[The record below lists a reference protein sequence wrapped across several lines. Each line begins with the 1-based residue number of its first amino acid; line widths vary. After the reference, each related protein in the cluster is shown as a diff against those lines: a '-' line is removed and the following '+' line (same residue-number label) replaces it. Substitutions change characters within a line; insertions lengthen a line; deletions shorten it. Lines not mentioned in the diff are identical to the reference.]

1 MDKVDKAIER
11 LKLGSDM
18 SIKYYGKPLMITYS
32 GGKDSEV
39 LVDLAIKAKIP
50 LEIVNSHTTA
60 DAPPTVYH
68 IRKQFKR
75 WEEQGLDCKIVYP
88 TYKGER
94 VSMWSLIPQK
104 KIPPTRLARYCCEV
118 LKETTGSGRMIATGV
133 RWAESS
139 ARKNNRAVYE
149 QTGTT
154 KATKLLLDDNEPERR
169 LFENC
174 QLKARRIVNP
184 LIDWADDDVV
194 GYAEMEKLCL
204 NPLYEC
210 GFKRVGCIGCPLAN
224 IKSRQVEF
232 AMFPKYKD
240 LYIAAFDRMLTT
252 RKREKGES
260 NRVTN
265 VWHTGRD
272 VFHWWMEDGV
282 LPGQI
287 EMEDIL
293 NESFGSL

>member
-39 LVDLAIKAKIP
+39 LVDLAIKTKIP
-50 LEIVNSHTTA
+50 LEITNSHTTA

-68 IRKQFKR
+68 IRKQFKQ
-75 WEEQGLDCKIVYP
+75 WEEQGIDCKIVYP
-88 TYKGER
+88 TYKGKR

-104 KIPPTRLARYCCEV
+104 KIPPTRLARYCCAV
-118 LKETTGSGRMIATGV
+118 LKETTGNGRMIATGI
-133 RWAESS
+133 RWAESN
-139 ARKNNRAVYE
+139 ARKKGRAVYE
-149 QTGTT
+149 QLGAT
-154 KATKLLLDDNEPERR
+154 KAKSLLLDDNEPERR

-174 QLKARRIVNP
+174 QLKARRTVNP
-184 LIDWADDDVV
+184 IIDWDDSEIWE
-194 GYAEMEKLCL
+194 YAETERLNM

-210 GFKRVGCIGCPLAN
+210 GFKRVGCVGCPMAGKLRN
-224 IKSRQVEF
+224 VEF

-252 RKREKGES
+252 RKREKGKS

-265 VWHTGRD
+265 DWHTGRD

-287 EMEDIL
+287 EIEDIL
-293 NESFGSL
+293 DD

>member
-18 SIKYYGKPLMITYS
+18 SLRYYGKPLLITYS

-39 LVDLAIKAKIP
+39 LADLAIKAKIP
-50 LEIVNSHTTA
+50 IEIVNSHTTA

-68 IRKQFKR
+68 IRNQFKK
-75 WEEQGLDCKIVYP
+75 WENDGIDCKIVYP
-88 TYKGER
+88 KYKGIST
-94 VSMWSLIPQK
+94 SMWELIPIK
-104 KIPPTRLARYCCEV
+104 KMPPTRLASYCCAV

-133 RWAESS
+133 RWAESN

-149 QTGTT
+149 QLGAS
-154 KATKLLLDDNEPERR
+154 KAKNLLLDDNEPERR

-174 QLKARRIVNP
+174 QLKAQRVVNP
-184 LIDWADDDVV
+184 IIDWSDVEVWDYADS
-194 GYAEMEKLCL
+194 EKLCM

-210 GFKRVGCIGCPLAN
+210 GFKRVGCVGCPMAN
-224 IKSRQVEF
+224 RARYTEF
-232 AMFPKYKD
+232 QLFPKYRD
-240 LYIAAFDRMLTT
+240 LYIAAFDRMLKV
-252 RKREKGES
+252 RKSEGKDDTKGGWYDA
-260 NRVTN
+260 RA
-265 VWHTGRD
+265 
-272 VFHWWMEDGV
+272 VFHWWMQDGV

-293 NESFGSL
+293 HESIDSL

>member
-50 LEIVNSHTTA
+50 IEITNSHTTA

-68 IRKQFKR
+68 IRKQFKQ

-88 TYKGER
+88 KYKGKR

-104 KIPPTRLARYCCEV
+104 KIPPTRLARYCCAV

-133 RWAESS
+133 RWAESN
-139 ARKNNRAVYE
+139 ARKKGRAVYE
-149 QTGTT
+149 QLGAT
-154 KATKLLLDDNEPERR
+154 KTKKLLLDDNEPERR

-174 QLKARRIVNP
+174 QLKARRVVNP
-184 LIDWADDDVV
+184 IIDWDDGEIWD
-194 GYAEMEKLCL
+194 YAETERLST

-210 GFKRVGCIGCPLAN
+210 GFKRVGCVGCPMAGR
-224 IKSRQVEF
+224 KTRTAEF
-232 AMFPKYKD
+232 AMFPKYRD
-240 LYIAAFDRMLTT
+240 LYIAAFDRMLAVRRQDGKDDTT
-252 RKREKGES
+252 GTWVDAKA
-260 NRVTN
+260 
-265 VWHTGRD
+265 

-287 EMEDIL
+287 EMGDIL
-293 NESFGSL
+293 ND

>member
-11 LKLGSDM
+11 LKLGSGM

-68 IRKQFKR
+68 IRKQFKQ
-75 WEEQGLDCKIVYP
+75 WEEQGLDCKIAYP
-88 TYKGER
+88 TYNGER

-104 KIPPTRLARYCCEV
+104 KIPPTRLARYCCAV

-133 RWAESS
+133 RWAESY

-149 QTGTT
+149 RLGAS
-154 KATKLLLDDNEPERR
+154 KAKILLLDDNEPERR

-174 QLKARRIVNP
+174 QLKARRAVNP
-184 LIDWADDDVV
+184 IIDWTDDEVWE
-194 GYAEMEKLCL
+194 YAKAERLNM

-210 GFKRVGCIGCPLAN
+210 GFKRVGCVGCPMAG
-224 IKSRQVEF
+224 KSRNTEF
-232 AMFPKYKD
+232 AMFPKYKK
-240 LYIAAFDRMLTT
+240 LYIAAFDRMLAA
-252 RKREKGES
+252 KRQAGKDDAAGGW
-260 NRVTN
+260 V
-265 VWHTGRD
+265 D
-272 VFHWWMEDGV
+272 AMAVFHWWMEDGV

-293 NESFGSL
+293 NESSDSL

>member
-1 MDKVDKAIER
+1 MDKTDKAIER
-11 LKLGSDM
+11 LKMGSEM
-18 SIKYYGKPLMITYS
+18 SLKYYGKPLMITYS

-68 IRKQFKR
+68 IREQFKQ

-94 VSMWSLIPQK
+94 VSMWALIPQK
-104 KIPPTRLARYCCEV
+104 KIPPTRLVRYCCAV

-133 RWAESS
+133 RWAESN
-139 ARKNNRAVYE
+139 ARKNNRAIYE
-149 QTGTT
+149 QLGAS
-154 KATKLLLDDNEPERR
+154 KAKKLLLDDNEPERR

-174 QLKARRIVNP
+174 QLKARRVVNP
-184 LIDWADDDVV
+184 IVDWTDDEIWE
-194 GYAEMEKLCL
+194 YAETEKLNM

-210 GFKRVGCIGCPLAN
+210 GFKRVGCVGCPMAG
-224 IKSRQVEF
+224 KSRNAEF
-232 AMFPKYKD
+232 AMFPKYRD
-240 LYIAAFDRMLTT
+240 LYIAAFDRMLAV
-252 RKREKGES
+252 RRLAGKDDS
-260 NRVTN
+260 
-265 VWHTGRD
+265 TGAWADARA

-287 EMEDIL
+287 EMEEIL
-293 NESFGSL
+293 ND

>member
-39 LVDLAIKAKIP
+39 LADLAIKAKIP

-68 IRKQFKR
+68 IRKQFKQ

-104 KIPPTRLARYCCEV
+104 KIPPTRLARYCCAV
-118 LKETTGSGRMIATGV
+118 LKETTGTGRMIATGV
-133 RWAESS
+133 RWAESNS
-139 ARKNNRAVYE
+139 RKNNRAAFE
-149 QTGTT
+149 QLGAT
-154 KATKLLLDDNEPERR
+154 KAANLLLDDNEPKRR

-174 QLKARRIVNP
+174 QLKARRVVNP
-184 LIDWADDDVV
+184 IVDWTDDEIWE
-194 GYAEMEKLCL
+194 YAKAEKL
-204 NPLYEC
+204 NMNSLYEC
-210 GFKRVGCIGCPLAN
+210 GFKRVGCVGCPMAG
-224 IKSRQVEF
+224 KSRHMEF
-232 AMFPKYKD
+232 QFFPKYRD
-240 LYIAAFDRMLTT
+240 LYIAAFDRMLEVRRQAGKDDTT
-252 RKREKGES
+252 GNWIDARA
-260 NRVTN
+260 
-265 VWHTGRD
+265 

-293 NESFGSL
+293 DD